1 MIRPLRDPTLGLWSA
16 VLMLWSDLFPSEDP
30 TGNDPLRT
38 TDPAF
43 CSDWVIAIAT
53 AREKGLPE
61 HSPSA

>member
-38 TDPAF
+38 TD
-43 CSDWVIAIAT
+43 WVIAIAT
-53 AREKGLPE
+53 AREMGLPE
-61 HSPSA
+61 HSSSA